1 MANPK
6 LYSEF
11 RSDYGDFYL
20 IEIWDEDYT
29 GTEPDRFN
37 VTGNGFE
44 LNYTGQTDKI
54 YSPVIGSSVSLGMYI
69 RDAAT
74 RAFAQDFKEYQENR
88 YYIKIWK
95 GQFSGQ
101 DADTWYNTSK
111 VSSDGLVMWFTEYE
125 EETVYLDFFWGG
137 YILQDV
143 VKIEDASEPYIL
155 QLSANDGIAKL
166 KNVDG
171 ARFRTTFQNIF
182 SNAIFNA
189 YTYNIFPTEWPALKI
204 ASNWWSAQ
212 HTYSATEDPLA
223 STAVDLDAFH
233 TFDSDGNIR
242 RTSYYDILTQVCN
255 AFGMRFYFSNG
266 SYRAE
271 QIFQRD
277 RDFIKEFSYKRD
289 GNLIGYET
297 VQRDK
302 TIDQTSNK
310 ARLAGNIYNFLPAV
324 NKVQIETDEGDVSY
338 SGIVSSDVSS
348 PTIDLGYTNDDPQ
361 NWLEISFSY
370 EIELEINVDVNSNP
384 IYYILD
390 VDVNIDDGSTVY
402 YLKRDHTAVA
412 PNNASWTTT
421 QSGSGFQVLVGPF
434 YEEVQ
439 SPYSPPYSHFIR
451 GTATV
456 VTPTLPQ
463 DGDIE
468 VEFNSNKF
476 VTKTGSTRTLNASNA
491 VHWNTTTIGIT
502 KMNGNNGHFVL
513 AETVNADNDSGIIY
527 DLGKSK
533 VFDGNGNRGSLFYK
547 NPSTNA
553 YTLTTGWREGNSG
566 TYVTAQRLIANEFL
580 SLMNSPL
587 QKYEGQIYSSH
598 HFMTRLVFDSKN
610 WLQLGGRFT
619 AREDTWDGEWFAIAK
634 QTIAIVNTDDGTVGD
649 PVFSIGSSSLNGAV
663 VLNSVETTDM
673 QAVDVS
679 TVNNVNVGNDLDVT
693 RNADI
698 TGALD
703 VTGDS
708 RLRAGLTHDGFL
720 IQEINDVTHSSGST
734 YNVQDTDYM
743 IFNTWSGGTGTA
755 TVNLPRAADNEG
767 RLLRFKSDGTISA
780 NTSINVVPQSGESVD
795 GNGEFAFDRDYDGIM
810 LLAHNDN
817 WFIIQRKAK

>member
-29 GTEPDRFN
+29 GSDPDRFN
-37 VTGNGFE
+37 ITGNGFE
-44 LNYTGQTDKI
+44 LNYSGQTDNV

-74 RAFAQDFKEYQENR
+74 RTFAQDFKDYQENR

-95 GQFSGQ
+95 GQYNGE

-111 VSSDGLVMWFTEYE
+111 VSNDGLVMWFTEYE
-125 EETVYLDFFWGG
+125 EETVFLDFFWGG
-137 YILQDV
+137 YIVQDV
-143 VKIEDASEPYIL
+143 VQIEDAAEPYVL
-155 QLSANDGIAKL
+155 QLQATDGIAKL

-171 ARFRTTFQNIF
+171 AQFRTPIQNIF

-189 YTYNIFPTEWPALKI
+189 YTFNIFPTEWPALKI
-204 ASNWWSAQ
+204 VSNWWSAQ
-212 HTYSATEDPLA
+212 HTYSATEDPL
-223 STAVDLDAFH
+223 STTAIDLDVFH
-233 TFDSDGNIR
+233 TIDRDGSVSKA
-242 RTSYYDILTQVCN
+242 SYYEILENVCK

-277 RDFIKEFSYKRD
+277 RDYIKEFSYKRD

-324 NKVQIETDEGDVSY
+324 NKVQIITEEGDLTY
-338 SGIVSSDVSS
+338 SGIVSDETTQ
-348 PTIDLGYTNDDPQ
+348 PTIDLGFTSDVPQ
-361 NWLEISFSY
+361 NWLEVSFNY
-370 EIELEINVDVNSNP
+370 EVELEINTNVNNNP

-390 VDVNIDDGSTVY
+390 LDISIDDGTTVY
-402 YLKRDHTAVA
+402 YLKRDHNVLA

-421 QSGSGFQVLVGPF
+421 QSGSGYQVMIGPF
-434 YEEVQ
+434 IEQVQ
-439 SPYSPPYSHFIR
+439 SPYSPPYSEFHR
-451 GTATV
+451 GSITV

-468 VEFNSNKF
+468 VQFNSNKWIN
-476 VTKTGSTRTLNASNA
+476 KTGSTRTLNAANDSY
-491 VHWNTTTIGIT
+491 WETTTIAIR
-502 KMNGNNGHFVL
+502 KMNGNNGFRIE
-513 AETVNADNDSGIIY
+513 AETTNADNDSGIIY
-527 DLGKSK
+527 DLGKTK
-533 VFDGNGNRGSLFYK
+533 IFDGNGNRGSLFYK
-547 NPSTNA
+547 PTGSTS

-566 TYVTAQRLIANEFL
+566 SYIVAQRLIANEFL
-580 SLMNSPL
+580 TLMNSPL
-587 QKYEGQIYSSH
+587 QKYQGQIYSSH

-610 WLQLGGRFT
+610 WLQLGGKFS

-634 QTIAIVNTDDGTVGD
+634 ETIAITNTDTGTPAD
-649 PVFSIGSSSLNGAV
+649 PVFSVGRSSLNGKTILGAA
-663 VLNSVETTDM
+663 ETTDFTT
-673 QAVDVS
+673 QDA
-679 TVNNVNVGNDLDVT
+679 TVENDLGVDGNSTLVGT
-693 RNADI
+693 
-698 TGALD
+698 LD
-703 VTGDS
+703 VTGATTITGDTS
-708 RLRAGLTHDGFL
+708 VQNLTHEGNL
-720 IQEINDVTHSSGST
+720 IQEITDVTNSPGSSYDVT
-734 YNVQDTDYM
+734 DTDYM
-743 IFNTWSGGTGTA
+743 VFNTWSGTTGTA
-755 TVNLPRAADNEG
+755 TINLPRAADNEG
-767 RLLRFKSDGTISA
+767 RLLRFKSDGTIAA
-780 NTSINVVPQSGESVD
+780 NKIVNLRPAEGETID
-795 GNGEFAFDRDYDGIM
+795 GNGEFAFDRDYDGVM
-810 LLAHNDN
+810 LLAHNDE